1 MIRPI
6 MQQTLPATAASRAV
20 TKGFT
25 PAHPSARPA
34 DPRWE
39 VYTHIRQARRD
50 LGLKDRD
57 LAVLRGLLSLLPV
70 GDWGGPM
77 VVFAANRTL
86 CERCDGI
93 EERTLRRRLAHLEEV
108 GLIVRRQSPN
118 GKRYAIRAAGGEM
131 LAAYGMDLAPLAR
144 LGDQLQEMAAEA
156 EARLQAQRSLKALI
170 RDRLYHI
177 TLKEL
182 DLCPMLAEEARL
194 APRRNLAPE
203 VLADLLTA
211 LEEVLAT
218 APATPIASE
227 LSVKDSKIDRHILNH
242 HQEDKDKNIGTN
254 ADPAPV
260 AHVILAEKEDITLS
274 DALIQSPTVQ
284 ALAVEQPKSWQEAN
298 RLAGH
303 LAPAI
308 GVQPRQWQAAQNV
321 MGAAQAA
328 LAIFGLVEAM
338 GRIKKPQAYLARLMG
353 QATEGT
359 LDAVRMFRSLTRPLM
374 DRNV

>member
-1 MIRPI
+1 
-6 MQQTLPATAASRAV
+6 MQQTPFAAAAPRAGVPAIAATR
-20 TKGFT
+20 TT
-25 PAHPSARPA
+25 

-77 VVFAANRTL
+77 VVFAGNRTL

-93 EERTLRRRLAHLEEV
+93 EERTLRRRIARLEEV
-108 GLIVRRQSPN
+108 GLIIRRQSPN
-118 GKRYAIRAAGGEM
+118 GKRYAIRGNGGAM
-131 LAAYGMDLAPLAR
+131 LAAYGLDLAPLAR
-144 LGDQLQEMAAEA
+144 LGEQLQEMAAEA

-177 TLKEL
+177 TLNAL
-182 DLCPMLAEEARL
+182 PLCPMLAENARL
-194 APRRNLAPE
+194 AHRRNLAHA
-203 VLADLLTA
+203 VLAELLAA
-211 LEEVLAT
+211 LEGVLAA
-218 APATPIASE
+218 APVKAVASE
-227 LSVKDSKIDRHILNH
+227 LTATDSKIDRHILSH
-242 HQEDKDKNIGTN
+242 LQEDKDKTPVAIPE
-254 ADPAPV
+254 AAPV
-260 AHVILAEKEDITLS
+260 ANVALAEKENLS
-274 DALIQSPTVQ
+274 LSEALDESPTVQ
-284 ALAVEQPKSWQEAN
+284 ALAIAQPKSWQEAN
-298 RLAGH
+298 RLAAH

-308 GVQPRQWQAAQNV
+308 GVHPRQWQKAQAV

-353 QATEGT
+353 QAAEGT
-359 LDAVRMFRSLTRPLM
+359 LNAVRMFRSLTRPM
-374 DRNV
+374 IGQNA